1 MEVDVMALKDKWT
14 DKVDGDDILAE
25 TTNEIARA
33 VIELEEKNGDIDTAL
48 DELHAYAQGLVIG
61 GDAS

>member
-25 TTNEIARA
+25 TTNEIAHA
-33 VIELEEKNGDIDTAL
+33 VIGLEEKNGDIDAAL
-48 DELHAYAQGLVIG
+48 DVLHSYAQNLIG
-61 GDAS
+61 GGTQ